1 MKFKTGDIIDY
12 CSEYFEVKKNY
23 GSSGTV
29 YEVND
34 KFERT
39 GTLISSFYWGAY
51 GVKCKLVK
59 GK

>member
-1 MKFKTGDIIDY
+1 MEFKTGDIIDY
-12 CSEYFEVKKNY
+12 CNGYFEVKDNY

-39 GTLISSFYWGAY
+39 GTLISSFYWMLM
-51 GVKCKLVK
+51 V
-59 GK
+59 